1 MSKISAAAKSHN
13 VSQHRQGR
21 PHLLSSPYAEK
32 MVMSTTNQYM
42 NKDWIV
48 RIGSVAGIVGS
59 LLAMVGNL
67 LHPAT
72 PIGDP
77 EGVARTI
84 AESAIW
90 VPVHLVI
97 VVGLILML
105 GGLVAISRSIE
116 GGLPGALAQLGSVA
130 AVAGVTVGVILVIID
145 GVAAK
150 QLAEAWQAAP
160 PEEQAAAL
168 RVVLAEET
176 INFGLA
182 ALFNILFAGVTF
194 IILGLAVAW
203 SGEYPGWLGWLVV
216 VAGVGSV
223 LVGLVQAY
231 NGEPVQFTMIATII
245 LPTIITLWVVWI
257 DVLLLRKQVVLGEE
271 RQRRR

>member
-1 MSKISAAAKSHN
+1 MGEH
-13 VSQHRQGR
+13 GR
-21 PHLLSSPYAEK
+21 AMIKTPTGRE
-32 MVMSTTNQYM
+32 QRG
-42 NKDWIV
+42 IF
-48 RIGSVAGIVGS
+48 RIGAVAGIVGA

-84 AESAIW
+84 AQSQRW
-90 VPVHLVI
+90 VLVHLVI

-105 GGLVAISRSIE
+105 GALIALSRSIE
-116 GGLPGALAQLGSVA
+116 GGLAGALAQLGSVA
-130 AVAGVTVGVILVIID
+130 AVAGVTVGVVLLIVD

-150 QLAEAWQAAP
+150 HLADAWEAAP
-160 PEEQAAAL
+160 PDQAAAAL
-168 RVVLAEET
+168 RVVLAEEA
-176 INFGLA
+176 INFALA

-194 IILGLAVAW
+194 ILLGLAVAW
-203 SGEYPGWLGWLVV
+203 SGEYPGWLGWVVV

-231 NGEPVQFTMIATII
+231 TGESIGFTRIATII
-245 LPTIITLWVVWI
+245 FPTIITLWVARMSVLVWQ
-257 DVLLLRKQVVLGEE
+257 KASSSSGEMP
-271 RQRRR
+271 